1 MVFISY
7 FILMKKSLFLWLLI
21 IGSITLVWCQKSG
34 WETELSESKYPV
46 AEQVCVDN
54 GWEVTIDEEGED
66 VCLLDGRAIY
76 LADMEENPELSNE
89 LAVTSLELGDLI
101 NIIENNFPKA
111 YDYTITNIDT
121 NESEKWTHVYTLDE
135 LGFLTPEYS
144 NIVDREVTSSGI
156 EDGMIYTMV
165 KATLDDGKQ
174 IDVLYIVDPVTFNFV
189 AANIEDGD
197 IFTNYQFTYFVES
210 LTYADLEEIAKSY
223 FPASNTYTIY
233 NFETEET
240 SNGENVYMEDTPH
253 NLTNITPDFGTVV
266 DQNLLSSAIEDGMI
280 YSNFDV
286 TYDNGTTGNVLYINN
301 PESLLF
307 VAATVENEGNSINYQ
322 FSY

>member
-1 MVFISY
+1 
-7 FILMKKSLFLWLLI
+7 MKKSLFLSLLLI
-21 IGSITLVWCQKSG
+21 GGIALAWCQKTE
-34 WETELSESKYPV
+34 WEPEVSESKYPV

-54 GWEVTIDEEGED
+54 GWEVTVDEEGAD
-66 VCLLDGRAIY
+66 ICLLGGRAIY
-76 LADMEENPELSNE
+76 LADMEENTEE
-89 LAVTSLELGDLI
+89 WAATSLDLGELI
-101 NIIENNFPKA
+101 NIMENNFPKA
-111 YDYTITNIDT
+111 YTFTKYNMAT
-121 NESEKWTHVYTLDE
+121 NESEGKGTHVYTLDE

-174 IDVLYIVDPVTFNFV
+174 IDVLYIVDPVTYNFV

-197 IFTNYQFTYFVES
+197 ITTNYQFTYFVES

-223 FPASNTYTIY
+223 FPASSTYTITDLA
-233 NFETEET
+233 TEET
-240 SNGENVYMEDTPH
+240 TEKENLYHEDTPH
-253 NLTNITPDFGTVV
+253 NLVNITPDFAPITE
-266 DQNLLSSAIEDGMI
+266 QTLLSSGIEDGMI
-280 YSNFDV
+280 YTNFDV

-307 VAATVENEGNSINYQ
+307 VAATVESEGMSVNYQ

>member
-1 MVFISY
+1 
-7 FILMKKSLFLWLLI
+7 MKKSLFLSLLLI
-21 IGSITLVWCQKSG
+21 GGIALAWCQKSDS
-34 WETELSESKYPV
+34 ESEVSESKYPV

-54 GWEVTIDEEGED
+54 GWEVTVDEEGAD
-66 VCLLDGRAIY
+66 ICLLGWRAIY
-76 LADMEENPELSNE
+76 LADMEENPENSNE
-89 LAVTSLELGDLI
+89 PAVTSLELGDLI
-101 NIIENNFPKA
+101 NIMENNFPKA
-111 YDYTITNIDT
+111 YTFTKYNMAT
-121 NESEKWTHVYTLDE
+121 NESEGEGTHVYALDE
-135 LGFLTPEYS
+135 LGFLNPEYS

-197 IFTNYQFTYFVES
+197 ITTNYQFTYFVES
-210 LTYADLEEIAKSY
+210 LTYEDLEEIAKSY
-223 FPASNTYTIY
+223 FPASSTYTITDLA
-233 NFETEET
+233 TEET
-240 SNGENVYMEDTPH
+240 TEKENLYHEDTPH
-253 NLTNITPDFGTVV
+253 NLVNITPDFAPIKEQT
-266 DQNLLSSAIEDGMI
+266 LLSSGIEDGMI
-280 YSNFDV
+280 YTNFDV

-307 VAATVENEGNSINYQ
+307 VAATVESEGMSVNYQ

>member
-1 MVFISY
+1 MA
-7 FILMKKSLFLWLLI
+7 
-21 IGSITLVWCQKSG
+21 WCQKSDSKS
-34 WETELSESKYPV
+34 EVSESKYPV

-54 GWEVTIDEEGED
+54 GWEVTVDEEGAD
-66 VCLLDGRAIY
+66 ICLLGWRAIY
-76 LADMEENPELSNE
+76 LADMEENPENSNE
-89 LAVTSLELGDLI
+89 PAVTSLELGDLI
-101 NIIENNFPKA
+101 NIMENNFPKA
-111 YDYTITNIDT
+111 YTFTKYNMAT
-121 NESEKWTHVYTLDE
+121 NESEGEGTHVYTLDE
-135 LGFLTPEYS
+135 LGFLNPEYS

-197 IFTNYQFTYFVES
+197 ITTNYQFTYFVES
-210 LTYADLEEIAKSY
+210 LTYEDLEEIAKSY
-223 FPASNTYTIY
+223 FPASSTYTITDLA
-233 NFETEET
+233 TEET
-240 SNGENVYMEDTPH
+240 TEKENLYHEDTPH
-253 NLTNITPDFGTVV
+253 NLVNITPDFAPIKEQT
-266 DQNLLSSAIEDGMI
+266 LLSSGIEDGMI
-280 YSNFDV
+280 YTNFDV

-307 VAATVENEGNSINYQ
+307 VAATVESEGMSVNYQ